1 MVSLG
6 IVLFVG
12 IFYSV
17 IIILIFGNVSEYS
30 ENEIL
35 WCLEVIEE
43 LNFVLKIENVR
54 FRLKIIG
61 LCK

>member
-43 LNFVLKIENVR
+43 LNFDLKIENVR

>member
-12 IFYSV
+12 IFYIV

-43 LNFVLKIENVR
+43 LNFDLKIENVR